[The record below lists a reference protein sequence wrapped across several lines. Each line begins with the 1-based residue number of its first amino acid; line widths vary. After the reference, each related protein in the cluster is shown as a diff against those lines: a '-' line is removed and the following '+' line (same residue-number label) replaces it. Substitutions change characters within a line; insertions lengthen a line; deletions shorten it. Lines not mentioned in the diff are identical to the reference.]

1 MIVAADRDRVVPF
14 RFLNFVDHAYDPGPE
29 LLVERNT
36 YRPIDVVDDS
46 FVDTTLELLFEKQAV
61 YGDLG
66 HVSFIGRSISRTGA
80 LFHIDG
86 HGSTD
91 RSNDSIRPA

>member
-14 RFLNFVDHAYDPGPE
+14 RFLNFVDHTQDPGPE
-29 LLVERNT
+29 LLVKRNS

-46 FVDTTLELLFEKQAV
+46 FVDTALELLFEKQAI

-66 HVSFIGRSISRTGA
+66 HVSFIRPSISRTTT
-80 LFHIDG
+80 FFDVDG
-86 HGSTD
+86 NGSAN